1 MIQLPSALP
10 VHYIPF
16 LIFYGYRFGCLK
28 SCQMEGKKEFCFSE
42 LVCIERIGIHHAPTI
57 LSAHFIY
64 NILTTLSH
72 WFGACFNPLT
82 TCQSKIWG
90 DHFTVFSLFT
100 GCLKPEW
107 NNELD
112 WTKDISMF
120 GRFISP
126 FMWPLFIY
134 PIHKFESLYILDNES

>member
-1 MIQLPSALP
+1 MIWFNYQVPYPS
-10 VHYIPF
+10 ITF
-16 LIFYGYRFGCLK
+16 LSWSTVTDLDVWNLVRWR
-28 SCQMEGKKEFCFSE
+28 EKKEFCFSE

-72 WFGACFNPLT
+72 WFAACFNPLT
-82 TCQSKIWG
+82 TCQSKILG
-90 DHFTVFSLFT
+90 DHFT